1 MRPMGVA
8 GQPSH
13 GPLIACASTGVLEQM
28 ARHAPHRLDS
38 ALDKHTPKECWEMMA
53 PLGKPMP
60 EGWLRDGR
68 WR

>member
-1 MRPMGVA
+1 MRPMGGA

-28 ARHAPHRLDS
+28 ARYAPQLLPS
-38 ALDKHTPKECWEMMA
+38 ALNHRTPEGCWNMMA
-53 PLGKPMP
+53 PRGVPMP